1 MQPDY
6 NIEPHIQKQV
16 DLGSSGLDIM
26 HGHLKV
32 LMLEAEDELR
42 MAQETEEENDYSDAM
57 ESMERKYWEGQLDAM
72 SHVYGLT
79 YALAFAISERRSK
92 QSNE

>member
-6 NIEPHIQKQV
+6 NIEPHIQKQIDHGV
-16 DLGSSGLDIM
+16 SGLDIL

-42 MAQETEEENDYSDAM
+42 MAQEKEEENDYSDAM
-57 ESMERKYWEGQLDAM
+57 ESMERKYWEGQTDALANIY
-72 SHVYGLT
+72 SLT
-79 YALAFAISERRSK
+79 YTLSFAIAEREE
-92 QSNE
+92 NENK

>member
-6 NIEPHIQKQV
+6 NIEPYIQKQV
-16 DLGSSGLDIM
+16 DHGSNGLDIM

-42 MAQETEEENDYSDAM
+42 MAQEIEEENDYSDAM
-57 ESMERKYWEGQLDAM
+57 ESMDRKYWEGYTDALGALY
-72 SHVYGLT
+72 SLT
-79 YALAFAISERRSK
+79 YQLSFAIAEREK
-92 QSNE
+92 QNENL